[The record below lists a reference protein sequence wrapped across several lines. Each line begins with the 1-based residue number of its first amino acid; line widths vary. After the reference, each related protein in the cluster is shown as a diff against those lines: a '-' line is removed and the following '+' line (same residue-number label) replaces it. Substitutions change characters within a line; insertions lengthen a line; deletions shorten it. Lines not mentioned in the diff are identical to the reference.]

1 MKKPQP
7 KILSPL
13 LLGLLGTVS
22 LLAVILA
29 YTYTHK
35 PFSPAELLNLLIAI
49 WRVLICAAILSLGGG
64 SGHFALKRMNDQSLS
79 TAVIQAALGLGIIS
93 PAILLLGAFSL
104 NAWILGSVFVAAYVF
119 LRKDILAW
127 WKSLAACRIYWQAA
141 EGFEKTVAFLSFLI
155 LGFSFITALAPP
167 ISFDALT
174 YHFAIPKTYLITGR
188 ITYLPEIMFWGMP
201 QQTEMLYTLAMR
213 FGGDESAALLG
224 WGIGVLTLAGI
235 FDFTHSKFGIKAAW
249 AAVACL
255 LAGQTISAALAW
267 GYVEW
272 PMMLYGTG
280 MLIAFSDWKEGKKQS
295 RLVLAGIFAGMALTT
310 KYTAGIMLLAGLTI
324 ILAEFKGRRPRD
336 VLGDLALFSGAAAAV
351 MAPWLIKNVLAT
363 GNPFYPLIFPA
374 GTMDC
379 LRLHF
384 YQTNPVF
391 GSWGEMLLLPWQAT
405 VWGIDGKSGYSASI
419 GPLLLGFSLMAWVGW
434 SARSQ
439 KEKDAIRLA
448 LIIMIVSLA
457 LWAIASR
464 MSGLLIQTRLYASLL
479 PAWAFLAGVGF
490 DALSRQ
496 QGAGIRF
503 GRVARALAILVLFF
517 NFFQSGIE
525 FLARGD
531 LNVVAGLESREE
543 YLTKNLGPYQAAMQT
558 INTLPPDSKIL
569 MLWEP
574 RGYYCL
580 PRCDSDEIIDRWFHD
595 SRRYGSVQAILESW
609 RLEGYTHL
617 LVHRVGAKFIRQAGS
632 RFFIEEDWA
641 KLENLFSAL
650 PSPIEIGGS
659 YQLYPLPK
667 DNP

>member
-1 MKKPQP
+1 MKKPHP
-7 KILSPL
+7 KDLSPL
-13 LLGLLGTVS
+13 LLGLLGTMS

-29 YTYTHK
+29 YIYTHK
-35 PFSPAELLNLLIAI
+35 PFSPAELLNLLNVI
-49 WRVLICAAILSLGGG
+49 WRVVVCAAILSLGGG
-64 SGHFALKRMNDQSLS
+64 CGHFVLKRMNDQSLT
-79 TAVIQAALGLGIIS
+79 TAVIQAAIGLGIIS
-93 PAILLLGAFSL
+93 PAILLLGTFSL
-104 NAWILGSVFVAAYVF
+104 NAWILGSVFVAASVF

-127 WKSLAACRIYWQAA
+127 WKSWAAWRIYWQAA
-141 EGFEKTVAFLSFLI
+141 EGFEKTVTFLSFLI

-167 ISFDALT
+167 ASFDALT
-174 YHFAIPKTYLITGR
+174 YHFAIPKTYLIMGR

-213 FGGDESAALLG
+213 FGGAESAALLG

-295 RLVLAGIFAGMALTT
+295 RLVLAGIFAGMALAT

-324 ILAEFKGRRPRD
+324 ITAEFKGRRPRD

-363 GNPFYPLIFPA
+363 GNPFYPLLFPA
-374 GTMDC
+374 GSMDE
-379 LRLHF
+379 LRLMF
-384 YQTNPVF
+384 YQQNPVYKN
-391 GSWGEMLLLPWQAT
+391 WREALILPWQAT

-419 GPLLLGFSLMAWVGW
+419 GPLLLGFSLMAWMGW

-448 LIIMIVSLA
+448 LIIVIVSLA

-503 GRVARALAILVLFF
+503 GRVAAALILLILGFNLFRSGVEFIWSGPLQVL
-517 NFFQSGIE
+517 SG
-525 FLARGD
+525 
-531 LNVVAGLESREE
+531 SQTHTE
-543 YLTKNLGPYQAAMQT
+543 YLSANLGAYATAMDT
-558 INTLPPDSKIL
+558 IKALPSGSKVL
-569 MLWEP
+569 MLWET
-574 RGYYCL
+574 RSYYCL
-580 PRCDSDEIIDRWFHD
+580 PLCDGDEIIDRWFHD
-595 SRRYGSVQAILESW
+595 SRRYGDIKTILEMW
-609 RLEGYTHL
+609 QLTGYTHL
-617 LVHRVGAKFIRQAGS
+617 LYNRLGADFIRQEDPH
-632 RFFIEEDWA
+632 FLTEEDWE

-650 PSPIEIGGS
+650 PPPIEIGGS
-659 YQLYPLPK
+659 YQLYTLPK